1 MIYDTIDYC
10 ENEQQKG
17 LLMILDFSKAFDT
30 IEWNFIKEV
39 LTIFNFGK
47 KFSSMIQLFQKNST
61 SRVEQ
66 NGHLSDSIVLSRGCR
81 QGDPLS
87 PYVFV
92 LCAEILSHVI
102 RECGDIKGIQVHGV
116 ESKSSQYA
124 DDTTLMVEEDLQSII
139 KIIQVLKW
147 FKSISGLDIN
157 REKTKL
163 VKIGASRDS
172 SISWQGKF
180 GFNWTTTFEILG
192 INYDIT
198 KMGEITELNINRKM
212 GEIRKLIRIWSM
224 RNLTP
229 YGKVSII
236 KSLLMSKITHM
247 LLSLPS
253 PNATCIKELNDTFS
267 KFLWSGKPAKW
278 NRNILESEIHLGG
291 LKLHNIALFDK
302 TLKLSWL
309 RRFLKS
315 KSKWIIF
322 PNSFELI
329 DVFTYG
335 PDYLDRII
343 EMTSNKFW
351 IDVIKSLQILWN
363 SEAVLHKD
371 AICNTPLWLHKS
383 FQLPIKRSWQKRGI
397 NSIADF
403 LDTNNNLVSMEEFI
417 DHFGVK
423 TNFLEFNNIGHKIK
437 KFLEWKEIPN
447 FSDPLPRNST
457 INVLLNKSIKGC
469 SKLYSMIRDSDDSI
483 INLLENKWSDKAKL
497 EIESIS
503 ISRSFVKHH
512 TVYKDT
518 YLNYIQFRT
527 LHHRFYTND
536 KLFVMGI
543 KQSKMCGMC
552 NVVEDSIEHMF
563 LYCIHSVKLWS
574 DVRDWII
581 QLGMIDYNLSDIRK
595 ITGDMENALAIN
607 CIILL
612 TKKVIYNAMKK
623 ERPPHFI
630 AVKYE
635 VKNFFYQEKYRL
647 YIKGKKSPFDKQYN
661 LLCLYYEND

>member
-1 MIYDTIDYC
+1 MI
-10 ENEQQKG
+10 K
-17 LLMILDFSKAFDT
+17 
-30 IEWNFIKEV
+30 
-39 LTIFNFGK
+39 
-47 KFSSMIQLFQKNST
+47 LFQKNST

-66 NGHLSDSIVLSRGCR
+66 NGHLSDSIVLSRSCR

-102 RECGDIKGIQVHGV
+102 RECGDIKGIKVHGV

-147 FKSISGLDIN
+147 FKTISGLDIN

-253 PNATCIKELNDTFS
+253 PNATCLKELNDTFA
-267 KFLWSGKPAKW
+267 KFLWSGKPSKW
-278 NRNILESEIHLGG
+278 NRDILESEIHLGG

-315 KSKWIIF
+315 KSKWTIF

-329 DVFTYG
+329 DAFNYG
-335 PDYLDRII
+335 PEYLDRII

-351 IDVIKSLQILWN
+351 IDVSKVSRCCGIL
-363 SEAVLHKD
+363 
-371 AICNTPLWLHKS
+371 
-383 FQLPIKRSWQKRGI
+383 
-397 NSIADF
+397 
-403 LDTNNNLVSMEEFI
+403 
-417 DHFGVK
+417 
-423 TNFLEFNNIGHKIK
+423 
-437 KFLEWKEIPN
+437 
-447 FSDPLPRNST
+447 
-457 INVLLNKSIKGC
+457 
-469 SKLYSMIRDSDDSI
+469 
-483 INLLENKWSDKAKL
+483 
-497 EIESIS
+497 
-503 ISRSFVKHH
+503 
-512 TVYKDT
+512 
-518 YLNYIQFRT
+518 
-527 LHHRFYTND
+527 
-536 KLFVMGI
+536 KLFFI
-543 KQSKMCGMC
+543 KM
-552 NVVEDSIEHMF
+552 
-563 LYCIHSVKLWS
+563 
-574 DVRDWII
+574 
-581 QLGMIDYNLSDIRK
+581 
-595 ITGDMENALAIN
+595 
-607 CIILL
+607 
-612 TKKVIYNAMKK
+612 
-623 ERPPHFI
+623 
-630 AVKYE
+630 
-635 VKNFFYQEKYRL
+635 
-647 YIKGKKSPFDKQYN
+647 
-661 LLCLYYEND
+661 